1 MRGAFAASLPGFPP
15 KASAQWVRG
24 PLPGPT
30 RGGAQVCGA
39 EKSESR
45 ARVTAP
51 HSAAAGMRVRVRV
64 RGSESGSGSEPSGR

>member
-1 MRGAFAASLPGFPP
+1 MRGAAAASLPGFPP
-15 KASAQWVRG
+15 KSLCPVGEG

-51 HSAAAGMRVRVRV
+51 HSAAAGVRVRV
-64 RGSESGSGSEPSGR
+64 RGSESGSEPSGR